1 MKCTWTV
8 IVVVTLLLA
17 ACGKPGSKPEDNFV
31 GQYDGEMDLS
41 QGMINILKSWAST
54 DGEGGS

>member
-1 MKCTWTV
+1 M